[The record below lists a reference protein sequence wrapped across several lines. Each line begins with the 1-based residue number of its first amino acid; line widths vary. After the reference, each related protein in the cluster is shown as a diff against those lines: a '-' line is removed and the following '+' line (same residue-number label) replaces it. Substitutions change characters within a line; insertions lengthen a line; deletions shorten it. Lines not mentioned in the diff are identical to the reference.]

1 MVVGEGI
8 VINLPTVHGN
18 LVANNELALQVLKL
32 YDMKQDHPV
41 YNYRFE
47 EGSFAA
53 IPNVFCKI
61 L

>member
-1 MVVGEGI
+1 MI
-8 VINLPTVHGN
+8 VINLLTVHGN

-41 YNYRFE
+41 YNYSFE
-47 EGSFAA
+47 EGNFAA